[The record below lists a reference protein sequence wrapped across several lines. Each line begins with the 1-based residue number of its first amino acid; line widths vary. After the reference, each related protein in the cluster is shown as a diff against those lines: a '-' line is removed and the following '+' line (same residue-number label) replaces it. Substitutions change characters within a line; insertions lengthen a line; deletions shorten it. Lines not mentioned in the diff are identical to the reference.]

1 MRELTFTVGAE
12 DSGTTAQNF
21 LIKHGFSQRNITKL
35 KHGGGLT
42 RGGELLRTVDKI
54 SGGEEI
60 HVVMGDSG
68 NEDILPN
75 PDINAAAVYE
85 DDDVI
90 VFDKPPFLP
99 VHPSI
104 RHSSDTL
111 ANLYAAMFPD
121 APFRAVNRL
130 DRNTSGLCV
139 CAKNRF
145 AAPRLIKSVSK
156 VYYAVIDGIIEG
168 SGEINLPI
176 ARTGDSIIVRMVRE
190 DGQPAVTR
198 YKAAAHKNGRTLL
211 EITLLTGRTHQIRV
225 HFSHIG
231 YPLCGDEIY
240 GGDCSSINRQALHC
254 GRVAFVQPVTGERI
268 ELESTLPDDIR
279 SLIE

>member
-1 MRELTFTVGAE
+1 MRELLFTVSAE
-12 DSGTTAQNF
+12 ESGMTAQNF
-21 LIKHGFSQRNITKL
+21 LRKRGFSQRNITKL
-35 KHGGGLT
+35 KHSGGLT
-42 RGGELLRTVDKI
+42 RGGETLRTVDRVNE
-54 SGGEEI
+54 GEEI
-60 HVVMGDSG
+60 RAAMGDSG
-68 NEDILPN
+68 SGSILPN

-104 RHSSDTL
+104 RHSADTL

-145 AAPRLIKSVSK
+145 AAPQLIKSVSK
-156 VYYAVIDGIIEG
+156 VYYAVIDCIIVG
-168 SGEINLPI
+168 SGEIDLPI

-198 YKAAAHKNGRTLL
+198 YKAVTHKNGRTLL

-231 YPLCGDEIY
+231 YPLCGDELY

-254 GRVAFVQPVTGERI
+254 GRVTFIQPVTGERI
-268 ELESTLPDDIR
+268 ELESPLPKDIR

>member
-1 MRELTFTVGAE
+1 MRELLLTVHGGEA
-12 DSGTTAQNF
+12 GMTALCF
-21 LIKHGFSQRNITKL
+21 LRKRGFSQRNITKL
-35 KHGGGLT
+35 KHSGGLT
-42 RGGELLRTVDKI
+42 RGGELLRTVDRVNA
-54 SGGEEI
+54 GDEI
-60 HVVMGDSG
+60 RVVMGDSG
-68 NEDILPN
+68 SENILPN
-75 PDINAAAVYE
+75 PEINAAAVYE

-145 AAPRLIKSVSK
+145 AVPQLAKSVCK
-156 VYYAVIDGIIEG
+156 VYYAVTDGFIEG
-168 SGEINLPI
+168 GGEIDLPI

-190 DGQPAVTR
+190 DGQRAVTR
-198 YKAAAHKNGRTLL
+198 YKAISHKNGRTLL
-211 EITLLTGRTHQIRV
+211 EISLLTGRTHQIRV

-231 YPLCGDEIY
+231 FPLCGDEIY
-240 GGDCSSINRQALHC
+240 GGDCSAINRQALHC
-254 GRVAFVQPVTGERI
+254 GRVTFIQPVTGERI
-268 ELESTLPDDIR
+268 VLESPLPGDIR

>member
-1 MRELTFTVGAE
+1 MRELVFTVNAE
-12 DSGTTAQNF
+12 DAGMTALGF
-21 LIKHGFSQRNITKL
+21 LRKRGFSQRNISKL
-35 KHGGGLT
+35 KHSGGLT
-42 RGGELLRTVDKI
+42 RGGELLRTVDKL
-54 SGGEEI
+54 GEGEEI
-60 HVVMGDSG
+60 RVVMGDSG
-68 NEDILPN
+68 SDSILPN
-75 PDINAAAVYE
+75 PEINAAAVYE

-104 RHSSDTL
+104 RHSTDTL
-111 ANLYAAMFPD
+111 ANLYAAMFPE

-139 CAKNRF
+139 CAKNRL
-145 AAPRLIKSVSK
+145 AASQLTKSVSK
-156 VYYAVIDGIIEG
+156 LYYAVVDGTVEG

-176 ARTGDSIIVRMVRE
+176 ARTGGSIIVRMVRG
-190 DGQPAVTR
+190 DGQTAVTR
-198 YKAAAHKNGRTLL
+198 YKALLHKNGRTLL

-240 GGDCSSINRQALHC
+240 GGDCSAINRQALHC
-254 GRVAFVQPVTGERI
+254 GKVTFIQPVTGKRI
-268 ELESTLPDDIR
+268 ALESPLPEDIR
-279 SLIE
+279 RLIE